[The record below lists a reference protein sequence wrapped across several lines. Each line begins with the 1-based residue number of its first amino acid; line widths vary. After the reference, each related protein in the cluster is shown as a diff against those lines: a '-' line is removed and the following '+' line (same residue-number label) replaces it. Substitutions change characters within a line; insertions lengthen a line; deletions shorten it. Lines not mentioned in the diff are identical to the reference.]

1 MPGSLPEFVIIG
13 ATKAATTWLLQNL
26 QAHPRVW
33 MPDAELHYF
42 SRHPERGEAWYRA
55 QFAGAPP
62 GRVIGEKSASYLPH
76 PAAPIQLRALL
87 PEARLVA
94 QLRNPIERAYSDY
107 CMHYRRGQVGRRL
120 GRYLDPAGTPIPR
133 LLQDGLYFRHLSAWL
148 AVFPRAQIEV
158 VLYDDIRR
166 APAAVFGKVC
176 GHLGIE
182 QPAASALLD
191 QRIKNKNAVMLPPL
205 ARRVLAP
212 LKGAVAPWR
221 ENAAFRF
228 ARALI
233 ARRIDYPAL
242 TPALRDQLADYYRE
256 DVAALG
262 RLLGRDLGGWLVER
276 QPDASGRSAA

>member
-1 MPGSLPEFVIIG
+1 M
-13 ATKAATTWLLQNL
+13 
-26 QAHPRVW
+26 
-33 MPDAELHYF
+33 
-42 SRHPERGEAWYRA
+42 
-55 QFAGAPP
+55 
-62 GRVIGEKSASYLPH
+62 
-76 PAAPIQLRALL
+76 
-87 PEARLVA
+87 
-94 QLRNPIERAYSDY
+94 
-107 CMHYRRGQVGRRL
+107 
-120 GRYLDPAGTPIPR
+120 
-133 LLQDGLYFRHLSAWL
+133 
-148 AVFPRAQIEV
+148 
-158 VLYDDIRR
+158 
-166 APAAVFGKVC
+166 FGKVC

-191 QRIKNKNAVMLPPL
+191 QRIKNKNAAMLSPI

-276 QPDASGRSAA
+276 EPDASGRSAA